1 MLMKANNDI
10 KGLMMLIW
18 VYMHLLKIY
27 VVDLE
32 IAFFKFIFEFIAMN
46 T

>member
-10 KGLMMLIW
+10 KGFMMLIS
-18 VYMHLLKIY
+18 VYMHRLNY
-27 VVDLE
+27 VVDLA
-32 IAFFKFIFEFIAMN
+32 IVCSKFIFKFIAMN